1 MADIVAKRFFAF
13 RCATL
18 IQEIDLARK
27 IDSIDAPV
35 GFDSCVVGG
44 GRRLLQQN
52 RTKADKIGFWPA
64 TACPLLTRCSH

>member
-1 MADIVAKRFFAF
+1 LADIVAKRIFAS
-13 RCATL
+13 RRATL

-35 GFDSCVVGG
+35 GFESCAVGG

-52 RTKADKIGFWPA
+52 RPKADISQVS
-64 TACPLLTRCSH
+64 LLDL